1 MLHDI
6 DGLNEYFGQYGKMID
21 SVVMKDGAGKSRG
34 FAFVTYEDP
43 AVVRAVM
50 AKEIHVIDNKQVNHR
65 LCLTMIEW
73 NRCSFILCS
82 PYRWIQNLL
91 SLVRLK

>member
-1 MLHDI
+1 MSSLVLTFAIHHRLHHGYHFDV
-6 DGLNEYFGQYGKMID
+6 DGLNEYFGQFGKMID

-50 AKEIHVIDNKQVNHR
+50 AKESHVIDNKQVTLHFV
-65 LCLTMIEW
+65 
-73 NRCSFILCS
+73 S
-82 PYRWIQNLL
+82 
-91 SLVRLK
+91 